1 MTATKNKGEKNMK
14 DENEYRCD
22 CGSTEK
28 PIATLINGFECGWA
42 TCKECMISG
51 NTQDFIL
58 RRK

>member
-1 MTATKNKGEKNMK
+1 MSESTEKFVGHGFW
-14 DENEYRCD
+14 DEYRCD